1 MNCRRGFHPNVRVN
15 DIENFV
21 LTLIDAFLN
30 VTAQRLK
37 IIDEILTMNS
47 QSRSK

>member
-1 MNCRRGFHPNVRVN
+1 VN

-21 LTLIDAFLN
+21 LTLIDAFVN

-37 IIDEILTMNS
+37 IIDKILTMNS